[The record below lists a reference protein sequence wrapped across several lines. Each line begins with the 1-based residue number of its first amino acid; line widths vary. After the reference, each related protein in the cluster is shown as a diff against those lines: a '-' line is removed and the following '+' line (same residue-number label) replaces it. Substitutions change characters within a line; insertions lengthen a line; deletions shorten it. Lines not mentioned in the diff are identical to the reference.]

1 MKNIGKQSAY
11 KEYHK
16 KVSEEMSAT
25 IKGELIQAI
34 IRMMQDDEGNYQDS
48 IYGLVEEALET
59 RTIKELKTW
68 LEA

>member
-34 IRMMQDDEGNYQDS
+34 VTMLKEDEGNYQGT
-48 IYGLVEEALET
+48 IYDLVWEALET
-59 RTIKELKTW
+59 RTIPELKTW
-68 LEA
+68 LEN